1 MIFQLR
7 NRENKISLSE
17 FFFASHFMYHTLSY
31 LSFFPGIFPIY
42 FIGNEVN
49 QAILAAVMRAVERI
63 DTDNYH
69 GQEIFRTDEV
79 YYNYND
85 EEDYYSSYI

>member
-1 MIFQLR
+1 M
-7 NRENKISLSE
+7 
-17 FFFASHFMYHTLSY
+17 
-31 LSFFPGIFPIY
+31 Y

-49 QAILAAVMRAVERI
+49 QAILSAVLRAVQRI
-63 DTDNYH
+63 DTDHYVD
-69 GQEIFRTDEV
+69 QKIFRTDEV